1 MTISSVGS
9 ANPYYSY
16 SSYAPATGGT
26 STDGSADP
34 AAVTESDKK
43 KKPDPADE
51 FLNFAKMSLP
61 EKIRY
66 QFLAAHGLSEDDLK
80 AMDEKE
86 RQKIE
91 DQIRQEIEEA
101 VKKETDKKAG
111 GLVDI
116 AA

>member
-9 ANPYYSY
+9 ANPY
-16 SSYAPATGGT
+16 SSYAPAAGTAPTGSSG
-26 STDGSADP
+26 DP
-34 AAVTESDKK
+34 AALTESEKK
-43 KKPDPADE
+43 KKPDPTDE

-66 QFLAAHGLSEDDLK
+66 QFLAAHGLTEDDLK
-80 AMDEKE
+80 AMDDKE
-86 RQKIE
+86 RQKVE

-111 GLVDI
+111 GLVNI
-116 AA
+116 TA